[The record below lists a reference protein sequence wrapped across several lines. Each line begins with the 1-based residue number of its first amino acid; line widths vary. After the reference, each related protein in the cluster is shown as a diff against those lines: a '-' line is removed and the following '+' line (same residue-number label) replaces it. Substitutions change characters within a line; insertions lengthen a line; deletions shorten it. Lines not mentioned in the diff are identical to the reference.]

1 MSISNCDNIVT
12 KQSAS
17 ELQLSGVESYECST
31 GFNGY
36 KRIKMMH
43 IQNPLLVPVSASTPT
58 AAVKD
63 RMRDEKATIVGTMD
77 DSRVELL
84 FVVIN

>member
-1 MSISNCDNIVT
+1 
-12 KQSAS
+12 
-17 ELQLSGVESYECST
+17 
-31 GFNGY
+31 
-36 KRIKMMH
+36 MMH